1 MRKKNITFSIVVG
14 IILAITLSLSIV
26 MWAFAAGGDDGLAA
40 TPLSG
45 ASSSSLHN
53 KNQVTLTAV
62 LNDLGQPGRWD
73 LLFQAA
79 LEELRVK
86 HPDMDIKI
94 KYLEYPYEQEQTRT
108 HILSAL
114 VNQTPVDIVTPD
126 VIWLGEFA
134 QKGYLTDL
142 TDYVQSWGR
151 LSDFYQQNLGGMTYN
166 KKIYGIWVWTAVI
179 GMWYW
184 KDLLNKAGV
193 NPDSLRTWDGYIA
206 AAKKLNTVL
215 RPQRIEG
222 VHLTGASHS
231 PDLWYPYLWMLG
243 GDIVQLRE
251 GHPTKGSYWFPAY
264 NSSEGVKAMEF
275 IKAQI
280 DAGIKPQKQHFWG
293 KEFLDRKFAVMLE
306 ALQHHV
312 HLNTTEQK
320 QSFEQK
326 VGILPFPV
334 PDLSYQSSTLMGGW
348 LLSIPEASKNK
359 DLAWE
364 LITLAI
370 EPKTLA
376 PWLSKYGYLPTQI
389 SIGDGPYS
397 AIPNQSIPYYN
408 ELISIVRT
416 GGTRPSIPEYS
427 QIAENIRQALDDVY
441 YGLKEPKQAL
451 DEAAAKSAKVLG
463 W

>member
-1 MRKKNITFSIVVG
+1 MKKTIHWLILTFMIINITVSIAPLFKLKQYTTSSFYYVLASPQPKENVTITALFNQLG
-14 IILAITLSLSIV
+14 KEGMVKTLLNDAINKLRSNHPDLAINLKYTELHDLPH
-26 MWAFAAGGDDGLAA
+26 AA
-40 TPLSG
+40 TKDQMLKAISNG
-45 ASSSSLHN
+45 
-53 KNQVTLTAV
+53 
-62 LNDLGQPGRWD
+62 
-73 LLFQAA
+73 
-79 LEELRVK
+79 
-86 HPDMDIKI
+86 
-94 KYLEYPYEQEQTRT
+94 T
-108 HILSAL
+108 HIDLISL
-114 VNQTPVDIVTPD
+114 DQ
-126 VIWLGEFA
+126 IWLGEFA
-134 QKGYLTDL
+134 EKGLLTDL
-142 TDYVQSWGR
+142 TNYTEKWGR
-151 LSDFYQQNLGGMTYN
+151 ASDWYQSNLAGGVYKGKM
-166 KKIYGIWVWTAVI
+166 YGIWFGTDVR

-215 RPQRIEG
+215 RPQGIEG

-243 GDIVQLRE
+243 GQILTTKD

-293 KEFLDRKFAVMLE
+293 KEFLNRKFAVMLE

-326 VGILPFPV
+326 VGILPFPI

-389 SIGDGPYS
+389 SIGEGQYS
-397 AIPNQSIPYYN
+397 AILNQSIPYYN
-408 ELISIVRT
+408 ELISIVLT
-416 GGTRPSIPEYS
+416 GGTRPSIPEYP
-427 QIAENIRQALDDVY
+427 QIAEHIRQALDDVY

-451 DEAAAKSAKVLG
+451 DEAAKSAKVL
-463 W
+463 

>member
-1 MRKKNITFSIVVG
+1 MKKIIYCAVLAFVIASATIVAG
-14 IILAITLSLSIV
+14 ISVYLIKNTSTALASQQQS
-26 MWAFAAGGDDGLAA
+26 
-40 TPLSG
+40 
-45 ASSSSLHN
+45 N
-53 KNQVTLTAV
+53 ENVTLTV
-62 LNDLGQPGRWD
+62 LFNLFKSPKGGGKP
-73 LLFQAA
+73 LLDNALNKLKSNHPSLNINVRYIETDYNNTRNQMLQA
-79 LEELRVK
+79 
-86 HPDMDIKI
+86 ITNGTSI
-94 KYLEYPYEQEQTRT
+94 
-108 HILSAL
+108 
-114 VNQTPVDIVTPD
+114 DIVSVD
-126 VIWLGEFA
+126 QIWLGEFA
-134 QKGYLTDL
+134 QKGLLTDL
-142 TDYVQSWGR
+142 TNYTEKWGR
-151 LSDFYQQNLGGMTYN
+151 ASEWYPSNFAGGVY
-166 KKIYGIWVWTAVI
+166 KGKVYGIWAWTDVRGI
-179 GMWYW
+179 WYW

-193 NPDSLRTWDGYIA
+193 DPNSLKIWDGYIA
-206 AAKKLNTVL
+206 SAKKLNTVL
-215 RPQRIEG
+215 RPEGIEG
-222 VHLTGASHS
+222 VHLTGANHS
-231 PDLWYPYLWMLG
+231 PDIWYPYLWMLG

-293 KEFLDRKFAVMLE
+293 KEFLNRKFAVMLE

-364 LITLAI
+364 LITLAV

-389 SIGDGPYS
+389 SIGQGQYS
-397 AIPNQSIPYYN
+397 AILNQSIPYYDK
-408 ELISIVRT
+408 LISIVLT
-416 GGTRPSIPEYS
+416 GGTRPSIPEYP
-427 QIAENIRQALDDVY
+427 QIAEHIRQALDDVY

>member
-1 MRKKNITFSIVVG
+1 MLSKGIKLSFVIIV
-14 IILAITLSLSIV
+14 ILSLLLSIITISDS
-26 MWAFAAGGDDGLAA
+26 FGGIAAAQQ
-40 TPLSG
+40 
-45 ASSSSLHN
+45 
-53 KNQVTLTAV
+53 KRQVTITTILDDQGDPPRA
-62 LNDLGQPGRWD
+62 LKMFYQPALQDLR
-73 LLFQAA
+73 A
-79 LEELRVK
+79 R
-86 HPDMDIKI
+86 HPDLDIKLDYRPI
-94 KYLEYPYEQEQTRT
+94 PYLNLRT
-108 HILSAL
+108 QFLKTMA
-114 VNQTPVDIVTPD
+114 NQTPVDIMTVD
-126 VIWLGEFA
+126 QLWLGEFV
-134 QKGYLTDL
+134 QKGFLTDL
-142 TDYVQSWGR
+142 TNRTYIWGR
-151 LSDFYQQNLGGMTYN
+151 ESDWYPANWAGGIYN
-166 KKIYGIWVWTAVI
+166 HKVYGISPYTDVR

-193 NPDSLRTWDGYIA
+193 NSDSLRTWDGYIA
-206 AAKKLNTVL
+206 SAKKLNAVL
-215 RPQRIEG
+215 RPQGIEG

-243 GDIVQLRE
+243 GQILTTKD

-293 KEFLDRKFAVMLE
+293 KEFLNRKFAVMLE

-334 PDLSYQSSTLMGGW
+334 PDLSSYQSSTLMGGW

-364 LITLAI
+364 LITLI
-370 EPKTLA
+370 VEPKTLA

-389 SIGDGPYS
+389 SIGEGQYS
-397 AIPNQSIPYYN
+397 AILNQSIPYYN
-408 ELISIVRT
+408 ELISIVLT
-416 GGTRPSIPEYS
+416 GGTRPSIPEYP
-427 QIAENIRQALDDVY
+427 QIAEHIRQALDDVY

-451 DEAAAKSAKVLG
+451 DEAAAKSAKA
-463 W
+463 